1 MAVNDSTLVAL
12 ECTVGLG
19 RVSVPTQ
26 MIELVGE
33 YEVGTR
39 LPFSDHVSYAVGT
52 WDGDVILSIRIARPE
67 VGAKRSTRGLILMTP
82 GSSIRWAFEITNP
95 LGLVTVA
102 SLARAQSSTK
112 PWLRSATLERG
123 DVVQFVDLGVLVSS
137 LDPGFEAVRA

>member
-1 MAVNDSTLVAL
+1 MAESSIVAL

-19 RVSVPTQ
+19 RVSVPTH

-39 LPFSDHVSYAVGT
+39 LPFTEHVSYAVGT
-52 WDGDVILSIRIARPE
+52 WDGEVVLSIRIARPE
-67 VGAKRSTRGLILMTP
+67 QGASRSTRGLILLTP
-82 GSSIRWAFEITNP
+82 GSSIRWAFEITAP

-102 SLARAQSSTK
+102 ALARPQSEAK

-137 LDPGFEAVRA
+137 LERDVRLERV